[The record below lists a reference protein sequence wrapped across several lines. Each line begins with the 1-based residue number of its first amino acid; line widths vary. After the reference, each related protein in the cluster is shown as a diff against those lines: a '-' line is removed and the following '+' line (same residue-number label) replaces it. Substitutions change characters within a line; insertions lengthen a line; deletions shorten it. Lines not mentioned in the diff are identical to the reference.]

1 MSPDSKSY
9 FNNLDGLRFLLAFIV
24 FGSHSM
30 LGETINEQIGFDFL
44 ERLVRVFTSGHLSV
58 SFFFVLSG
66 FLITYLMLEEQE
78 TTGKFN
84 VKNFYIRRIFRIWPL
99 YYCVLIFSYFIYPFI
114 KTKLGYVDQNPY
126 SLIHQLLFLANFD
139 NIRIHV
145 NDLVGVA
152 PMMIG
157 INWSVSIEE
166 QFYLGWPL
174 LFKIAKARHF
184 WIVCTFI
191 IFSSLAF
198 RMNTIPE
205 NLYYHTLSVISDM
218 AIGGLCAWVCFFMK
232 NFRGFIERVPRLAL
246 VVLYIVGLLLLMYS
260 DRLFS
265 AYFMGTGF
273 RILTGAF
280 FCFVIIEQCF
290 AIKSW
295 YKFEHFKIMS
305 SWGKYTYALYMLH
318 PIGIQSS
325 IISFRI
331 LGIDRA
337 DNFLYGLLYVI
348 VAFTVSILLSML
360 SFQYLEKFFLNKRK
374 HFH

>member
-30 LGETINEQIGFDFL
+30 LGETINEQIDFDFL

-66 FLITYLMLEEQE
+66 FLITYLMLEEKE
-78 TTGKFN
+78 TSGKFS

-99 YYCVLIFSYFIYPFI
+99 YYCVLIFSYFIYPFV

-166 QFYLGWPL
+166 QFYMGWPL
-174 LFKIAKARHF
+174 LFSIAKARHF

-191 IFSSLAF
+191 IFASFVF

-218 AIGGLCAWVCFFMK
+218 A
-232 NFRGFIERVPRLAL
+232 LAGY
-246 VVLYIVGLLLLMYS
+246 VHGPV
-260 DRLFS
+260 
-265 AYFMGTGF
+265 
-273 RILTGAF
+273 
-280 FCFVIIEQCF
+280 
-290 AIKSW
+290 
-295 YKFEHFKIMS
+295 S
-305 SWGKYTYALYMLH
+305 S
-318 PIGIQSS
+318 
-325 IISFRI
+325 
-331 LGIDRA
+331 
-337 DNFLYGLLYVI
+337 
-348 VAFTVSILLSML
+348 
-360 SFQYLEKFFLNKRK
+360 
-374 HFH
+374 